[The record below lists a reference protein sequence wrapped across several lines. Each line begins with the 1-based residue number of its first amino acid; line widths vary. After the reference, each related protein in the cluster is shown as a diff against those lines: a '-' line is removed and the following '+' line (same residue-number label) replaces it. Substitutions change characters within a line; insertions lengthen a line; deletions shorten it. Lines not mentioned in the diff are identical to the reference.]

1 VAAVATLLR
10 RTPRRDRPRLVTP
23 TFLLVGLSSLA
34 YFTADGVLI
43 PAVPLYVEGPLG
55 GGDVAVGIS
64 VGAFSATAL
73 LLRPWAGRLGDRRGR
88 RGLMLVGGILVGL
101 SVAGYALARG
111 VPALVAFRLVT
122 GVGEA
127 FFFTGAASVV
137 ADLAPEERRG
147 EAVSFFSLALYLG
160 IGLGPLLGEA
170 AIRGLGFG
178 PTWLIASGVALFSAV
193 LALGVPETRPEDTG
207 DDAVPTKLVH
217 PSALLPG
224 TVLLTS
230 VMGQAGF
237 FAFLPLYAPLVGLGG
252 SRFVFLMYSAIV
264 IAIRSF
270 GARIPDVLGP
280 ERSSRISLLF
290 SATGLAISGL
300 WRSPVGLV
308 VGTAVF
314 AVGSSLAF
322 PALMVLALRG
332 TSARERGAVLGTFTA
347 FVDVAFGLGPASLG
361 FVAAAAGYGGTF
373 LAASGI
379 ALVGFT
385 LLFLRTRSR

>member
-1 VAAVATLLR
+1 VATLLR
-10 RTPRRDRPRLVTP
+10 RRPPRDRPRLVTP
-23 TFLLVGLSSLA
+23 TFVLVGLASLA
-34 YFTADGVLI
+34 YFTADGILL
-43 PAVPLYVEGPLG
+43 PAVPLFVEGPLG
-55 GGDVAVGIS
+55 GGDVAVGVS

-88 RGLMLVGGILVGL
+88 RLLMILGGALVGL
-101 SVAGYALARG
+101 SVAAYAVAAA

-160 IGLGPLLGEA
+160 IGIGPLFGEA
-170 AIRGLGFG
+170 AIRALGFG
-178 PTWLIASGVALFSAV
+178 MTWLIASGVALFSAL
-193 LALGVPETRPEDTG
+193 LALGIPETRPPVSPDED
-207 DDAVPTKLVH
+207 VPTKLIH
-217 PSALLPG
+217 PGALLPG

-237 FAFLPLYAPLVGLGG
+237 FAFLPLYAPQVGLEG

-280 ERSSRISLLF
+280 ERCSRISLLF
-290 SATGLAISGL
+290 SAAGLAISGA

-347 FVDVAFGLGPASLG
+347 FVDIAFGLGPASLG
-361 FVAAAAGYGGTF
+361 FVAAIGGYGGVF

-379 ALVGFT
+379 AVVGFT

>member
-1 VAAVATLLR
+1 MATLLR
-10 RTPRRDRPRLVTP
+10 RGPPRGRPRLVTP
-23 TFLLVGLSSLA
+23 TFVLVGLASLA

-55 GGDVAVGIS
+55 GGDVAVGVS

-88 RGLMLVGGILVGL
+88 RLLMILGGALVGL
-101 SVAGYALARG
+101 SVAAYAVATA

-137 ADLAPEERRG
+137 TDLAPEERRG

-160 IGLGPLLGEA
+160 IGIGPMFGEA
-170 AIRGLGFG
+170 AIRALGFG
-178 PTWLIASGVALFSAV
+178 VTWLIASGVALFSAL
-193 LALGVPETRPEDTG
+193 LALGIPETRPEVSPDE
-207 DDAVPTKLVH
+207 DVPTRLVH

-224 TVLLTS
+224 AVLLTS

-237 FAFLPLYAPLVGLGG
+237 FAFLPLYAPQVGLGG

-280 ERSSRISLLF
+280 ERCSRISLLF
-290 SATGLAISGL
+290 SAAGLAISGT

-347 FVDVAFGLGPASLG
+347 FVDIAFGLGPASLG
-361 FVAAAAGYGGTF
+361 FVATAGGYGGVF

-379 ALVGFT
+379 AVVGFT